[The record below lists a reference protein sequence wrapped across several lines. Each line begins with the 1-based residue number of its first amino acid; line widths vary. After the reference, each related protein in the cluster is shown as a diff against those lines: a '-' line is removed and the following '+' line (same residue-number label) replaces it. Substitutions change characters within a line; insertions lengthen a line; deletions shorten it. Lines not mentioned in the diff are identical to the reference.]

1 VKSGDK
7 FQLKDDAGK
16 TYDIDH
22 QDDVKKFEGKR
33 VSFVSIWHK
42 RRRGHRANRSVIF
55 GAFRFFRLSPP
66 MQTEDAGAG
75 LPATRQVNLAGGSPL
90 AFSAGGWQV
99 GKGG

>member
-33 VSFVSIWHK
+33 VKVHGTLDSSGTKI
-42 RRRGHRANRSVIF
+42 
-55 GAFRFFRLSPP
+55 
-66 MQTEDAGAG
+66 
-75 LPATRQVNLAGGSPL
+75 QV
-90 AFSAGGWQV
+90 
-99 GKGG
+99 K